1 MTLLTPAHVAEMTQ
15 LSEAT
20 ILRLARNGEL
30 PGARKLGGSW
40 RVVEPTFLAW
50 LEDDSL
56 APSPSGDAQAT
67 ATEYEG
73 WKL

>member
-1 MTLLTPAHVAEMTQ
+1 MTLLTPAQVAEMAQ

-20 ILRLARNGEL
+20 ILRHARNGTL
-30 PGARKLGGSW
+30 PGARKIGGTW
-40 RVVEPTFLAW
+40 RVVESTFLAW

-56 APSPSGDAQAT
+56 PSPPSGGAQAT